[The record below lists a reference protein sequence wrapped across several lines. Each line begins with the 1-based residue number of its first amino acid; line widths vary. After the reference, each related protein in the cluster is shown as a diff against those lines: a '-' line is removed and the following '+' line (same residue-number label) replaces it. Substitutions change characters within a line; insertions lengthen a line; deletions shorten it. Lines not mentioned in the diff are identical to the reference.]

1 MKLFIKHFSEID
13 DADLQRVGGKG
24 LNLGKLTRAGFPVPK
39 GFCVTTDA
47 YRLSVE
53 GLSEQNESS
62 VKDIGLSSK
71 LVTEIR
77 TAREKL
83 RTPTFAVRSSATAE
97 DLAEASFAGQQDTFL
112 NVTPDELLDALKAC
126 WASLWSER
134 AISYRQ
140 TQKIT
145 DEGLAMAVV
154 IQEMCE
160 ADVSGVLFTVAPFNA
175 NAAIIE
181 SNWGLGESVVSG
193 AITPDSFHVSR
204 DTGEVLERSIATKNE
219 MVTATG
225 VSVVPSAQKDLPS
238 LTDLQLKELTQL
250 GMRVETHYGHPMD
263 IEWALTDGQ
272 FVLLQSRH
280 ITTSPTSITPHR
292 SELCSR
298 SSEADAAAVG
308 KVRQEEIQI
317 LEARAEEQGT
327 VWCHHNLAEVLPAPL
342 PMTWEIM
349 KKFMSGAGGLG
360 KAYRGLGF
368 YPSERVNTE
377 GILDLICG
385 RIYVNLNRE
394 AELHFDGFPF
404 AHDFNALKQNPQEAM
419 YAQAQTDITRSNTSF
434 WVKLPLHIIRMSR
447 AEMRLRQCRPDF
459 ARLLIEEIFPAFQK
473 EVEAERNISYSDL
486 TDTELVTKFEEWRAK
501 TLDDFAPKA
510 LTATLLAGFSL
521 QRLEVALQKCLN
533 ETETKILVNRL
544 MSGTSDNLTDE
555 TVVPQASHPRLA
567 SKLSEVATGDLP
579 FTDFLKDYGHR
590 AVDEFELAQPRWRED
605 TTYLEQI
612 IDAFE
617 KSGLQTPPTE
627 ATFSMHDAFEK
638 SGLQTPPTEATF
650 SMHDAFEKSGL
661 QTPPTE
667 ATFSMHDGPK
677 PQREQRESAEKEL
690 AAHLENKTG
699 LRKQVA
705 RELDFTRRY
714 MPFRETAK
722 FYLMLG
728 YEQIRRALLE
738 LDRRYQLNGGIF
750 YLVPD
755 ELRRLI
761 DGEVFRDVITA
772 RKTKRELM
780 LQIEVPDVIFSD
792 ALDQIG
798 TATPL
803 ETVDTLTGVGV
814 SAGIAT
820 GQARVLLTPTDVRPS
835 DRNYILVCPSTDP
848 AWTPLFLH
856 AAGLVME
863 RGGILSHGA
872 VVAREYGVP
881 AVANIPNATRRITE
895 GQTLHVDGNQGT
907 ISIF

>member
-1 MKLFIKHFSEID
+1 MEFIKHFSEID
-13 DADLQRVGGKG
+13 DADLPRVGGKG
-24 LNLGKLTRAGFPVPK
+24 LNLGKLTRAGFPVPN
-39 GFCVTTDA
+39 GFCVTTEA

-53 GLSEQNESS
+53 GLLEQNEGSI
-62 VKDIGLSSK
+62 KDIELRPK
-71 LVTEIR
+71 LIAEIR

-225 VSVVPSAQKDLPS
+225 VSVVPSAQQDAPS
-238 LTDLQLKELTQL
+238 LTDTQLKELTHL
-250 GMRVETHYGHPMD
+250 GMRVETHYRHPMD

-280 ITTSPTSITPHR
+280 ITTSPTSITPRR

-298 SSEADAAAVG
+298 SSEVDAAAVG

-404 AHDFNALKQNPQEAM
+404 AHDFNALKRNPQEAM

-447 AEMRLRQCRPDF
+447 AEMHLRQHRSDF

-567 SKLSEVATGDLP
+567 SKLSEVAMGDLTR
-579 FTDFLKDYGHR
+579 TDFLKDYGHR

-605 TTYLEQI
+605 TTYLEQMI
-612 IDAFE
+612 ASLRSVGGTCNPDT
-617 KSGLQTPPTE
+617 LQ
-627 ATFSMHDAFEK
+627 
-638 SGLQTPPTEATF
+638 
-650 SMHDAFEKSGL
+650 
-661 QTPPTE
+661 
-667 ATFSMHDGPK
+667 
-677 PQREQRESAEKEL
+677 PQIEQRESAEKEL
-690 AAHLENKTG
+690 AVHLKNKTG

-705 RELDFTRRY
+705 RELDFTRCY

-761 DGEVFRDVITA
+761 DGEVFSDVITA

-895 GQTLHVDGNQGT
+895 GQTLQVDGNQGT

>member
-1 MKLFIKHFSEID
+1 MEFIKHFSEID
-13 DADLQRVGGKG
+13 DADLPRVGGKG
-24 LNLGKLTRAGFPVPK
+24 LNLGKLTRAGFPVPN
-39 GFCVTTDA
+39 GFCVTTEA

-53 GLSEQNESS
+53 GLLEQNEGSI
-62 VKDIGLSSK
+62 KDIELRPK
-71 LVTEIR
+71 LIAEIR
-77 TAREKL
+77 TAREKV

-140 TQKIT
+140 TQEIT

-225 VSVVPSAQKDLPS
+225 VSVVPSAQQDTPS
-238 LTDLQLKELTQL
+238 LTDTQLKELTHL
-250 GMRVETHYGHPMD
+250 GMRVETHYRHPMD

-280 ITTSPTSITPHR
+280 ITTSPTSITPRR

-298 SSEADAAAVG
+298 SSEVDAAAVG

-404 AHDFNALKQNPQEAM
+404 AHDFNALKRNPQEAM

-447 AEMRLRQCRPDF
+447 AEMHLRQHRSDF

-567 SKLSEVATGDLP
+567 SKLSEVAMGDL
-579 FTDFLKDYGHR
+579 TRADFLKDYGHR
-590 AVDEFELAQPRWRED
+590 AVDEFELAQPRWREE
-605 TTYLEQI
+605 TTYLEQMI
-612 IDAFE
+612 ASLRSVGGTCNPDT
-617 KSGLQTPPTE
+617 LQ
-627 ATFSMHDAFEK
+627 
-638 SGLQTPPTEATF
+638 
-650 SMHDAFEKSGL
+650 
-661 QTPPTE
+661 
-667 ATFSMHDGPK
+667 
-677 PQREQRESAEKEL
+677 PQIEQRESAEKEL

-705 RELDFTRRY
+705 RELDFTRCY

-728 YEQIRRALLE
+728 YEQIRRVLLE

-761 DGEVFRDVITA
+761 DGEVFSDVITA

-895 GQTLHVDGNQGT
+895 GQTLQVDGNQGT